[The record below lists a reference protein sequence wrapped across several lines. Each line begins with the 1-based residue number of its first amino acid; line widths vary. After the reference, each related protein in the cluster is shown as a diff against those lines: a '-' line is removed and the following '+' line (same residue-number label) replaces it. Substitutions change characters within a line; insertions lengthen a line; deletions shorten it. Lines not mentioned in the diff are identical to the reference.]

1 MKRPLSGLKAWLVQR
16 LTAVFMLAFIV
27 FVLVHFVR
35 HPPHSYEA
43 WRDWITQPWV
53 SITAILFIAALLTH
67 ACVGLRDVTLD
78 YVNPLAARITVL
90 SLIALALLAAGA
102 WAIWLLWPGHA

>member
-16 LTAVFMLAFIV
+16 LSAVFMLTFIV

-43 WRDWITQPWV
+43 WRDWITQPSV

-67 ACVGLRDVTLD
+67 AWVGLRDVTLD
-78 YVNPLAARITVL
+78 YVNPLAARIAVL

>member
-16 LTAVFMLAFIV
+16 LSAVFMLAFIV
-27 FVLVHFVR
+27 FVLVHFVL

-43 WRDWITQPWV
+43 WRDWITQPSV

-67 ACVGLRDVTLD
+67 AWVGLRDVTLD
-78 YVNPLAARITVL
+78 YVNPLAARIAVL